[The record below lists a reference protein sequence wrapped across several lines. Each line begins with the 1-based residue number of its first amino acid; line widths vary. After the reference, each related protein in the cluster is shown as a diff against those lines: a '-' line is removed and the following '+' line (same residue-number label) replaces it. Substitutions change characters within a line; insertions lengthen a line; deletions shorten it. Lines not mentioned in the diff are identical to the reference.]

1 VLAEVRV
8 VRKTSRTFGISAVPV
23 ARVVHVMDGD
33 VGYFTLDDATVPAVE
48 TLVIGRVF
56 SGNEANEARG
66 DLER

>member
-1 VLAEVRV
+1 
-8 VRKTSRTFGISAVPV
+8 
-23 ARVVHVMDGD
+23 MDGD